1 MASHKPA
8 QIARYAAIVL
18 AGAASLSLTVAS
30 GAYIVHQ
37 MADTQRATNEVAA
50 PPPVRLPDVDSSY
63 GPVLS
68 DAMLTGA
75 IRDLPALFGRFPAQ
89 PGDSAAA
96 KTSQAH
102 TDSPASAGI
111 SGKLRLGTAYV
122 GAQVAPGRAN
132 SVTLTVDTNA
142 LTVLTDFLLTE
153 PIRDRLGIHADP
165 GGVTQ
170 LRTEVDTH
178 NGEVTFTFSDPT
190 LGEHGL
196 RLDRNPVPHTEYPAS
211 VADPPDATT
220 VDATPNPIVTTANH
234 TIAV

>member
-1 MASHKPA
+1 MAHKPA
-8 QIARYAAIVL
+8 QIARHAAIVL
-18 AGAASLSLTVAS
+18 AGAASLSLTVTA
-30 GAYIVHQ
+30 GAYIGHQ
-37 MADTQRATNEVAA
+37 MADTQHATNDVAA
-50 PPPVRLPDVDSSY
+50 PPAVRIPDVDTDY

-68 DAMLTGA
+68 DAVLTGGT
-75 IRDLPALFGRFPAQ
+75 RDLPALFGRFPAESSD
-89 PGDSAAA
+89 GMV
-96 KTSQAH
+96 KISQAH

-122 GAQVAPGRAN
+122 GAEVAPGRAD
-132 SVTLTVDTNA
+132 SVAFTVDTNA
-142 LTVLTDFLLTE
+142 LTALTDFLLTE
-153 PIRDRLGIHADP
+153 PVRNRLGIHAEP

-196 RLDRNPVPHTEYPAS
+196 RLDRNPAPSTEHAANVEDS
-211 VADPPDATT
+211 ATSGT
-220 VDATPNPIVTTANH
+220 VDAPPNPTMTTASH

>member
-8 QIARYAAIVL
+8 QIARHAAIVL

-37 MADTQRATNEVAA
+37 MADTQRATHDVAA
-50 PPPVRLPDVDSSY
+50 PPLVRLPDVDTDY

-75 IRDLPALFGRFPAQ
+75 SRDLPVLFGRFPAA
-89 PGDSAAA
+89 PGDGVA
-96 KTSQAH
+96 KTSQVH
-102 TDSPASAGI
+102 IDSPASAGI

-132 SVTLTVDTNA
+132 SVALTVDTNA

-153 PIRDRLGIHADP
+153 PVRDRLGIHADP

-196 RLDRNPVPHTEYPAS
+196 RLNRNPAPSPEHAAGVDDSPA
-211 VADPPDATT
+211 ATT
-220 VDATPNPIVTTANH
+220 VDATPNPTVTAANH

>member
-1 MASHKPA
+1 MTHKPA
-8 QIARYAAIVL
+8 QIARHAAIVL
-18 AGAASLSLTVAS
+18 AGAASLSLTVTA

-37 MADTQRATNEVAA
+37 MADTQHATNIVAA
-50 PPPVRLPDVDSSY
+50 PPAVRIPEVDTDY

-68 DAMLTGA
+68 NAILTGGT
-75 IRDLPALFGRFPAQ
+75 RDLPALFGRFPAESSD
-89 PGDSAAA
+89 GMV

-132 SVTLTVDTNA
+132 SVAFTVDTNA
-142 LTVLTDFLLTE
+142 LTALTDFLLTE
-153 PIRDRLGIHADP
+153 PARDRLGIHADP
-165 GGVTQ
+165 DGVTR

-178 NGEVTFTFSDPT
+178 NGEVIFTFTDPT

-196 RLDRNPVPHTEYPAS
+196 RLDRNPAPGTEHA
-211 VADPPDATT
+211 ATVEDSATSET
-220 VDATPNPIVTTANH
+220 VEATPNATMTTANH
-234 TIAV
+234 TVAV

>member
-8 QIARYAAIVL
+8 QIARHTAIVL
-18 AGAASLSLTVAS
+18 AGAASLTLTVAS

-37 MADTQRATNEVAA
+37 MADTQYATNDIAA
-50 PPPVRLPDVDSSY
+50 PPAVRIPDVDTDY

-68 DAMLTGA
+68 DAVLTGGS
-75 IRDLPALFGRFPAQ
+75 RDLPALFGRFPAESND
-89 PGDSAAA
+89 GTV

-132 SVTLTVDTNA
+132 SVTFTVDTNA
-142 LTVLTDFLLTE
+142 LTILTDFLLTE
-153 PIRDRLGIHADP
+153 PVRDRLGIHADP

-178 NGEVTFTFSDPT
+178 NGEVIFTFSDPT

-196 RLDRNPVPHTEYPAS
+196 RLDRNPPPSTKHTPSSAESTVPETDNATES
-211 VADPPDATT
+211 NSTIT
-220 VDATPNPIVTTANH
+220 V
-234 TIAV
+234 